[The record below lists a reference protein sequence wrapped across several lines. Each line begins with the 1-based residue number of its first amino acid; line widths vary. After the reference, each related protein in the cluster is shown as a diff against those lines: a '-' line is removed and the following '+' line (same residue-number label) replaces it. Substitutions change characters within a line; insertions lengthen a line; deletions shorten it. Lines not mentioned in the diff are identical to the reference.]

1 MVDIDKKVAAEHLL
15 QDVSQHHGP
24 MIRQMKQ
31 LVDIYIKLAELET
44 RREDTNK
51 RVALPREIRSVKQLE
66 LVPVV
71 TATIPV
77 DRSCQ
82 YNEGSFPSFRG
93 LSDSVTVM
101 NGINA
106 PKVVEC
112 FGSDGR
118 KYKQLAKSGNDD
130 LRQDAVMEQFFGLVN
145 TFLHNNRDTWKRR
158 LAVRTYKVV
167 PFTPSAGVLEWV
179 DGTIPLGDY
188 LIGSSRAGG
197 AHGRYGIGNWNY
209 SKCREHMSSA
219 KDKRKA
225 FMDVCTNFR
234 PVMHYFF
241 LEKFLHP
248 ADWFVKRLA
257 YTRSVAASSMVGYI
271 VGLGDRHAMNILIDQ
286 ATAEVIHID
295 LGVAFEQGLMLK
307 TPERVPFRLTR
318 DIIDGMGITG
328 VEGVFRRC
336 CEETLSVMR
345 TNKEALLTI
354 VEVFIHDPLYK
365 WALSPLKAL
374 QRQKET
380 EDYDG
385 MNLEGLQE
393 EFEGNKDAAR
403 ALMRVKQKL
412 DGYEG
417 GEMRSIHGQ
426 AQQLIQDAI
435 DTDRLSHM
443 FPGWGAWM

>member
-1 MVDIDKKVAAEHLL
+1 
-15 QDVSQHHGP
+15 
-24 MIRQMKQ
+24 
-31 LVDIYIKLAELET
+31 
-44 RREDTNK
+44 
-51 RVALPREIRSVKQLE
+51 
-66 LVPVV
+66 
-71 TATIPV
+71 
-77 DRSCQ
+77 
-82 YNEGSFPSFRG
+82 
-93 LSDSVTVM
+93 
-101 NGINA
+101 
-106 PKVVEC
+106 
-112 FGSDGR
+112 
-118 KYKQLAKSGNDD
+118 
-130 LRQDAVMEQFFGLVN
+130 
-145 TFLHNNRDTWKRR
+145 
-158 LAVRTYKVV
+158 VV

-209 SKCREHMSSA
+209 SKCREHMSNA

-225 FMDVCTNFR
+225 FVDVCTNFR

-248 ADWFVKRLA
+248 ADWFLSEKVE
-257 YTRSVAASSMVGYI
+257 YISEAASLIGVLTFVGYI

-385 MNLEGLQE
+385 VNLEGLQE